1 MAVAAAWVLLG
12 TARLLTLALPSTVV
26 RHLLGER
33 RSPSAT
39 GPDPGRV
46 PSPPGPSG
54 TGRARQIGW
63 VVRTAAARTPWTS
76 DCFPQAL
83 TARVLLRAAR
93 VPHVVTFGVR
103 RDDTGAL
110 KAHVRVAAGEVAVT
124 GGSGSSWTGV
134 GSHAWAPRRP

>member
-1 MAVAAAWVLLG
+1 MLLG
-12 TARLLTLALPSTVV
+12 TTRLLTLALPSTVV

-33 RSPSAT
+33 RAPSAT

-46 PSPPGPSG
+46 PSPLLGAREL
-54 TGRARQIGW
+54 GRARQIGW

-83 TARVLLRAAR
+83 TARLLLRVAR
-93 VPHVVTFGVR
+93 VPHVVTFGLR

-110 KAHVRVAAGEVAVT
+110 KAHVWVAADQVAVT
-124 GGSGSSWTGV
+124 GGSGTSWTGV
-134 GSHAWAPRRP
+134 GTFAWSPRRP